1 MFPLYKILFFS
12 TLISST
18 LISIS
23 SQSWLGMWIGLEI
36 NLLSFIPLMNEKKN
50 MMSSESSI
58 KYFIIQA
65 LASTVILMSI
75 ILMSNFTPLLEN
87 INSSMIMNSALFM
100 KMGAAPFHFWFPE
113 MIEGLTWMNSLILLT
128 WQKIAPLVIFSYNI
142 NNNLSNIIIISC
154 MLISGMMGINQ
165 ISLRKI
171 MAYSSI
177 NHLGW
182 MISSMMFNQ
191 MIWIIY
197 FIIYSLMSIN
207 IIMILNKYNL
217 FYLKQMFY
225 HMTTNKTIK
234 IFFMFNFMSLGGL
247 PPFIGFFPKWI
258 TIQTL
263 ITNNAFTLAIF
274 MVTLTLMTLFIYMRM
289 TFSTILLSSTEIKMT
304 PNQTYYN
311 KWTILSNF
319 ISIMGMLLCTLL
331 LNLT

>member
-1 MFPLYKILFFS
+1 MLFFS

-50 MMSSESSI
+50 MMSTESSI

-75 ILMSNFTPLLEN
+75 ILMSNIIPLMNLKY
-87 INSSMIMNSALFM
+87 SSMIMNSALFT
-100 KMGAAPFHFWFPE
+100 KMGAAPFHYWFPE
-113 MIEGLTWMNSLILLT
+113 VIEGLNWMNALILLT
-128 WQKIAPLVIFSYNI
+128 WQKLAPMV
-142 NNNLSNIIIISC
+142 IISYKINSILSMSVVIIC
-154 MLISGMMGINQ
+154 MIISGIKGLNQ

-182 MISSMMFNQ
+182 MISTLIFNQ

-197 FIIYSLMSIN
+197 FLIYTLMSIN
-207 IIMILNKYNL
+207 IILTLNNFNM

-225 HMTTNKTIK
+225 HMKSNKMIK
-234 IFFMFNFMSLGGL
+234 IFFISNFLSLGGL

-258 TIQTL
+258 TINTL
-263 ITNNAFTLAIF
+263 INNNSFTLTIL
-274 MVTLTLMTLFIYMRM
+274 MVILTLMTLYIYTRL
-289 TFSTILLSSTEIKMT
+289 TFSSILLSSSEIKLYFN
-304 PNQTYYN
+304 NQKYDH
-311 KWTILSNF
+311 WLTISNF
-319 ISIMGMLLCTLL
+319 LSLLGMLICTIMF
-331 LNLT
+331 NLT